1 MGTVQAPFS
10 NIQMELLQLYK
21 SDVPEEDLVAVKGMI
36 ATYFAKK
43 AIALADDIWDKE
55 GWDASKVDQL
65 LTTKMRTAYNKRT
78 L

>member
-10 NIQMELLQLYK
+10 NLQMELLQLYK
-21 SDVPEEDLVAVKGMI
+21 TDVQEEDLVAVKSLI
-36 ATYFAKK
+36 ATYFAQK

-55 GWDASKVDQL
+55 GWDENKVHQL
-65 LTTKMRTAYNKRT
+65 VATKMRTSYNKHS

>member
-21 SDVPEEDLVAVKGMI
+21 SDVPEEDLVAVKSMI
-36 ATYFAKK
+36 ATYFAQK

-55 GWDASKVDQL
+55 GWDGNKVNQL
-65 LTTKMRTAYNKRT
+65 VATKMRTAYNKRT